1 MATIVQISHFTK
13 KNELRLPNA
22 EDVPATDFG
31 TVIDTNIT
39 ALQKL
44 IEETEED
51 ILTNAMGIDNFNA
64 LQTALADLP
73 NADQK
78 WKDLINGMVVEGRKW
93 EGLGANKS
101 LLAFAVKSVW
111 IAQNTPKLSE
121 AGTFNNVASEAILV
135 SPDKLLSRMFNTFVN
150 KYQGVYLSI
159 NMSLYEYLTAKKAD
173 FSFDATK
180 FLFYETQNSF
190 GI

>member
-78 WKDLINGMVVEGRKW
+78 WKDLINGTVVEGRKW

-101 LLAFAVKSVW
+101 LLAFAVKSIW